1 MKYLKKFENH
11 TQYDAYINGGGGSI
25 AQRKLLCY

>member
-11 TQYDAYINGGGGSI
+11 TQYDAYINGGGSI
-25 AQRKLLCY
+25 TKCKLLCY